1 MQVPGKLQYN
11 TFSALFLLRGAEKN
25 KRRTAYLCL
34 QLRIK
39 AILGKKMGFFCTNYN
54 LLLTLVYSLNTT
66 YHDVDLS
73 VAAPSA
79 PKVHASCQGLLLRTA
94 PEWKKPTGLSELVSL
109 HSTGISCWM
118 TQGQKAS
125 LSNSPPQFT
134 LFTHQVVLAFWTAL
148 ASSLWDKAASN
159 GVSPELLADTRSQG

>member
-66 YHDVDLS
+66 YHDVD
-73 VAAPSA
+73 
-79 PKVHASCQGLLLRTA
+79 
-94 PEWKKPTGLSELVSL
+94 
-109 HSTGISCWM
+109 
-118 TQGQKAS
+118 
-125 LSNSPPQFT
+125 
-134 LFTHQVVLAFWTAL
+134 
-148 ASSLWDKAASN
+148 SSIAI
-159 GVSPELLADTRSQG
+159 P